1 MLSRDHV
8 DQSAG
13 SGSCFVGIVFSPIRG
28 IRQVV
33 VEVLIVL
40 EFRIGL
46 RKGGDQPV
54 QSVAEQAWMSMSQS
68 ALVSSFFDEFFME
81 SPPEL

>member
-46 RKGGDQPV
+46 RKGGDQAGTVGGGAGLAVDVPV
-54 QSVAEQAWMSMSQS
+54 GAGKQF
-68 ALVSSFFDEFFME
+68 L
-81 SPPEL
+81 

>member
-46 RKGGDQPV
+46 RKSGDQACTVGGGAGLDVDVPV
-54 QSVAEQAWMSMSQS
+54 GAGKQF
-68 ALVSSFFDEFFME
+68 L
-81 SPPEL
+81 

>member
-1 MLSRDHV
+1 MLSRDRV

-13 SGSCFVGIVFSPIRG
+13 SGSCFVGIVFSLIRG

-46 RKGGDQPV
+46 RKGGDQAGTVGGGAGLDVDVPV
-54 QSVAEQAWMSMSQS
+54 GAGKQF
-68 ALVSSFFDEFFME
+68 L
-81 SPPEL
+81 

>member
-1 MLSRDHV
+1 MWIKALVQDLALSELY
-8 DQSAG
+8 SAR
-13 SGSCFVGIVFSPIRG
+13 SGWG

-46 RKGGDQPV
+46 RKGGDQAGTVGGGAGLDVDVPV
-54 QSVAEQAWMSMSQS
+54 GAGKQF
-68 ALVSSFFDEFFME
+68 L
-81 SPPEL
+81 